1 MTDAK
6 VGWSSRDMDKAISLE
21 AAPKRTICSPVSNGF
36 GTRWSTDSGRTADPC
51 RRFIAMQV
59 IQTRLTLRGM
69 AAALII
75 CSVSIV
81 GTAEKRAMTVDDM
94 LDLVRIDDVVMT
106 PDGSKVFYT
115 ERRVVAYS
123 RDRETIAFT
132 FEDFITPADLYV
144 AGIDGANPVRM
155 TRANEWIERDILM
168 PEARVVRW
176 SSSDGTSIEGIFM
189 LPTDRDGARLPLM
202 LQVHGGPS
210 GYWANAFEPDL
221 IIYTGLGYAVLG
233 PNVRGSSGYGD
244 ELLRGLMGDIGGGEL
259 NDLISGVDH
268 LIDAGYVAK
277 DRMGVAGWSWGGVLA
292 GWVITKTDRFK
303 AASVGAGVSNWI
315 GESGPGYNWD
325 ISSWYI
331 GGKHWTKRDEWRRRS
346 AVNYVEHV
354 NTPTLFLHG
363 EEDQTSSTNQS
374 MVYFDALQERGVPT
388 RFIKFPRQKH
398 GIREPR
404 LLRVRI
410 VEELRWMQKYVRGLD
425 WIPWTRPKKD
435 DQPERVVFH
444 SDRDGN
450 SEIYA
455 ISPTCADETRLT
467 DNDSYRKS
475 DAARFRQ

>member
-36 GTRWSTDSGRTADPC
+36 GTRWSTDSDRTADPH
-51 RRFIAMQV
+51 RRSIAMQT
-59 IQTRLTLRGM
+59 IQ
-69 AAALII
+69 
-75 CSVSIV
+75 
-81 GTAEKRAMTVDDM
+81 
-94 LDLVRIDDVVMT
+94 
-106 PDGSKVFYT
+106 
-115 ERRVVAYS
+115 RR
-123 RDRETIAFT
+123 
-132 FEDFITPADLYV
+132 
-144 AGIDGANPVRM
+144 
-155 TRANEWIERDILM
+155 
-168 PEARVVRW
+168 
-176 SSSDGTSIEGIFM
+176 
-189 LPTDRDGARLPLM
+189 
-202 LQVHGGPS
+202 
-210 GYWANAFEPDL
+210 
-221 IIYTGLGYAVLG
+221 
-233 PNVRGSSGYGD
+233 
-244 ELLRGLMGDIGGGEL
+244 
-259 NDLISGVDH
+259 
-268 LIDAGYVAK
+268 
-277 DRMGVAGWSWGGVLA
+277 
-292 GWVITKTDRFK
+292 
-303 AASVGAGVSNWI
+303 
-315 GESGPGYNWD
+315 
-325 ISSWYI
+325 
-331 GGKHWTKRDEWRRRS
+331 
-346 AVNYVEHV
+346 
-354 NTPTLFLHG
+354 PTLFLHG